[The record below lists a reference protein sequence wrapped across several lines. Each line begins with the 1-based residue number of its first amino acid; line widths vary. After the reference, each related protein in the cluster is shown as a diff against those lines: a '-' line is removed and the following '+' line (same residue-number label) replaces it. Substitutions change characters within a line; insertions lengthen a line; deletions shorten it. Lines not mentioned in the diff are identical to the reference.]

1 LETLRVIELKKMP
14 IFQMLALEEHLLEM
28 PCENYLL
35 INYGTPDA
43 IVLGKS
49 NDRIAL
55 VDEKVD
61 VPLIRR
67 FSGGGTVYVD
77 HSTLFIT
84 WILSKELTS
93 AKCVDTLFD
102 WTVKTIKKTH
112 PLLEFNR
119 IETDYVIQDKKV
131 GGTAQYV
138 KKDRILHHTSF
149 LFDYSKEKLSVLKQP
164 LKAPAYRQ
172 NRSHEEFLT
181 TLNTRFAIPEDFVH
195 PYLVELEKEFFLEK
209 TSILE
214 ILKTLKSPKQTVI
227 LESRGS

>member
-1 LETLRVIELKKMP
+1 MNTIRVVQLRKMP
-14 IFQMLALEEHLLEM
+14 IFKMLALEEHLLEQ
-28 PCENYLL
+28 PCENFLL

-49 NDRIAL
+49 NDRQSLI
-55 VDEKVD
+55 EKTTD

-84 WILSKELTS
+84 WILSKELTQ

-102 WTVKTIKKTH
+102 WTVNTLQKAHPNLNIK
-112 PLLEFNR
+112 R
-119 IETDYVIQDKKV
+119 VETDYVIGDKKV

-149 LFDYSKEKLSVLKQP
+149 LFDYSKEKLQSLKHP
-164 LKAPAYRQ
+164 LKAPNYR
-172 NRSHEEFLT
+172 NGRTHENFLT
-181 TLNTRFAIPEDFVH
+181 TLKAHFSTMEDFIN
-195 PYLVELEKEFFLEK
+195 PYAETLQKDFHVET
-209 TSILE
+209 TSLLE
-214 ILKTLKSPKQTVI
+214 ILIHLQKPKQTVI
-227 LESRGS
+227 LES